1 MQTVET
7 DSRLEAHQ
15 FVSLFVG
22 DHAPNHFRL
31 TELLVTV
38 DAQGVRP
45 DQVERLGE
53 LVLDFV
59 PATFSE
65 MLSIID
71 DVGMN
76 CSIRQGLPNVE
87 CLHQLI
93 GLVAYAGLTEFCL
106 TYLESKSLRA
116 KTQGESK

>member
-1 MQTVET
+1 MHTVENE
-7 DSRLEAHQ
+7 SRLEAYQ
-15 FVSLFVG
+15 FVSLVVG
-22 DHAPNHFRL
+22 ESSPNHLRL
-31 TELLVTV
+31 TELLVTI
-38 DAQGVRP
+38 DSQGV
-45 DQVERLGE
+45 QSEEMEKLGE
-53 LVLDFV
+53 QVLDFI

-65 MLSIID
+65 MLSLID

-76 CSIRQGLPNVE
+76 CSIRQGLPEVE
-87 CLHQLI
+87 CVHQLI